1 MYDGAPDGAVLLGL
15 DRRSFYAVA
24 CVRQADV
31 LGIKEAAE
39 GLQVHLQRA
48 AATAMA
54 SSTAAEALRILDT
67 YRREDIGTEQAPTKP
82 LVKARNR
89 LREAEEQLRLA
100 ERAQTDLEALRL
112 EVETKRNEAD
122 LADKHARIAE
132 AKRASVEALA
142 LRQRLDTAERLAPLF
157 PEGEPRHLS
166 DDASAADAV
175 ATALEAWEQRPRD
188 PFLSGEGT
196 GTLEQALAGVPDPG
210 EGDLEE
216 DAAVR
221 TAAEAHRRAEA
232 LLQGHRSARPAAQEQ
247 TIAPSPAPKRTAFL
261 LSGLAG
267 CFAGVVVL
275 LAGLVAIGVVVGLA
289 GAGVAAYAYLS
300 GKRVTLPSGRD
311 AWRETEEELQ
321 RSMEVAESALR
332 AALEARG
339 STVATGGIGAAYER
353 YRDDCE
359 RRRRRLEL
367 RRRLEEVRRYQEAE
381 ASLRRAAAGIGLDGS
396 ARPAELVERLRSWQ
410 EQRSQRLEE
419 LDANRRSWTDLK
431 EALAGL
437 TIEEL
442 RAATLKRGREAEAL
456 GAAFSPEE
464 LEALQLEEDVQG
476 QVQSLLTSAQAA
488 HEELARLEQR
498 LSDQE
503 ARFPDLAAA
512 SEERELAE
520 EDLARLQDLDR
531 VLARTRDFLAQAAER
546 AHSNIAPALQ
556 ATLERWLSH
565 ITSGRYAEA
574 RVDPQD
580 LRVRVRTPDG
590 QWREAD
596 RLSHGT
602 AEQVYLLLRV
612 ALAERLGNRDEP
624 CPLILDD
631 VTAHSDPQRTN
642 AILDALAAI
651 SAERQVIFFSQEGEI
666 LEWARANQDKCK
678 LAELPVLEPAR

>member
-1 MYDGAPDGAVLLGL
+1 M
-15 DRRSFYAVA
+15 
-24 CVRQADV
+24 
-31 LGIKEAAE
+31 
-39 GLQVHLQRA
+39 
-48 AATAMA
+48 
-54 SSTAAEALRILDT
+54 
-67 YRREDIGTEQAPTKP
+67 
-82 LVKARNR
+82 
-89 LREAEEQLRLA
+89 
-100 ERAQTDLEALRL
+100 LRL
-112 EVETKRNEAD
+112 EVEAKRNEAD
-122 LADKHARIAE
+122 LADKHARLAE

-142 LRQRLDTAERLAPLF
+142 LQQRLDTAERLAHLF
-157 PEGEPRHLS
+157 PEGEPRQLS
-166 DDASAADAV
+166 DDASAADTV
-175 ATALEAWEQRPRD
+175 AAALEAWEQRPAGAS
-188 PFLSGEGT
+188 LSSEDT
-196 GTLEQALAGVPDPG
+196 VALEQALSGMRDPG
-210 EGDLEE
+210 AGDLEE
-216 DAAVR
+216 DAGVR

-232 LLQGHRSARPAAQEQ
+232 LLQGHRSALPVAQEHV
-247 TIAPSPAPKRTAFL
+247 TAPAHNNQRTPL
-261 LSGLAG
+261 LLTGLAV
-267 CFAGVVVL
+267 CVAAGVL
-275 LAGLVAIGVVVGLA
+275 LVNGLAAIGVVVGLA
-289 GAGVAAYAYLS
+289 AAALAAYAFLS
-300 GKRVTLPSGRD
+300 GKRVRLPSGRD

-321 RSMEVAESALR
+321 RSVEAAEIVLR

-339 STVATGGIGAAYER
+339 STVAIGGIGAAYES
-353 YRDDCE
+353 YRDACE

-367 RRRLEEVRRYQEAE
+367 SRRLQEVRRYQEAE
-381 ASLRRAAAGIGLDGS
+381 ASLRRAAASVGLDGS
-396 ARPAELVERLRSWQ
+396 ARTAELVETLRSWQ
-410 EQRSQRLEE
+410 AQRSQRLEE

-442 RAATLKRGREAEAL
+442 RSATLKRGREAEAL
-456 GAAFSPEE
+456 GAAFSPDE
-464 LEALQLEEDVQG
+464 LDALQLEEDVQG
-476 QVQSLLTSAQAA
+476 QVQSLLTSVQATR
-488 HEELARLEQR
+488 EELARLEER
-498 LSDQE
+498 LSDQK

-546 AHSNIAPALQ
+546 AHNNIAPALQ

-580 LRVRVRTPDG
+580 LRVRVRAPDG

-642 AILDALAAI
+642 AILEALAAI
-651 SAERQVIFFSQEGEI
+651 SVERQVIFFSQEGEV

-678 LAELPVLEPAR
+678 LVELPVLEPAR